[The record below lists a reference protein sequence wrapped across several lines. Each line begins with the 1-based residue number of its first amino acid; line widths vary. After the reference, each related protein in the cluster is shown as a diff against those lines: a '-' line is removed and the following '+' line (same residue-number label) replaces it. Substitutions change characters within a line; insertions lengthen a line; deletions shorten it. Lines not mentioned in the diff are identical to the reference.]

1 VYVDVAVVVTEVEDP
16 AAVSWP
22 GLNVMTV
29 VACPAG
35 EPPGRELVEMD
46 TAGPTDGDGAP
57 SEESVRVPI
66 MRLVDGDGDGAG
78 TAGGVVEVLRI
89 TVVCDS

>member
-1 VYVDVAVVVTEVEDP
+1 VNVDVAVVVTEVEDP
-16 AAVSWP
+16 VAVSWP

-29 VACPAG
+29 VACPAA

-46 TAGPTDGDGAP
+46 TAGPTEGDGAP